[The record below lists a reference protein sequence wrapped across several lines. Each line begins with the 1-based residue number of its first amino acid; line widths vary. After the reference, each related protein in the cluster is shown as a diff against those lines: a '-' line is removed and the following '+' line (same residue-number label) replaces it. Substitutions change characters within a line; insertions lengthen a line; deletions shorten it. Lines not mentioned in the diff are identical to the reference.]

1 MAMNDEQYK
10 KSLEM
15 LNKFLKETPP
25 EELEK
30 ILKKYDDV
38 KFEGP
43 TISEY
48 FRSMDGIHTF
58 QKLQDDI
65 KKWSDDA
72 FGKYRTG
79 KPIAYHLKKE
89 IDELIEAL
97 NEYHEGTYN
106 GDLDAGSFIC
116 AMKRKRVL
124 FETVDCLT
132 LLLDIAAHEQFDVYE
147 LLRASFEKLEI
158 NKKRKWG
165 PPDENG
171 VFEHIKE

>member
-1 MAMNDEQYK
+1 METKQYE
-10 KSLEM
+10 KSLEA
-15 LNKFLKETPP
+15 LNRFLKETPP

-30 ILKKYDDV
+30 IIKKYDDM

-58 QKLQDDI
+58 QQLQNEI
-65 KKWSDDA
+65 KKWSDET

-89 IDELIEAL
+89 IDELIDAL

-106 GDLDAGSFIC
+106 GDLDIGIDQVVK
-116 AMKRKRVL
+116 KRNRVK
-124 FETVDCLT
+124 FEAVDCFT
-132 LLLDIAAHEQFDVYE
+132 LLIDILAHEQIDIHE
-147 LLRASFEKLEI
+147 LFKASVAKLEI

-165 PPDENG
+165 EPDENG
-171 VFEHIKE
+171 VVEHIKE